1 MKIVTILRWLISHGN
16 IAAKAILS
24 LSAGFLLL
32 WGVSTYK
39 ENKSLSERLEL
50 AQNNIEAYQG
60 ALNGSQQAFNVLK
73 LDMNKL
79 SEQND
84 SLLHKLDEVRKEK
97 KIKSSELNTAAT
109 QTQTLDVIKS
119 KGVRGDIITILKDT
133 IYTDTLQYNDLTK
146 VYYSIGTDSVSIAL
160 DVKNTQYLYIY
171 KKKQYKNK
179 KNFIKRLLTFDWKKE
194 TKYKYE
200 IVNTNDLLNTE
211 DVRIVESVSK

>member
-1 MKIVTILRWLISHGN
+1 
-16 IAAKAILS
+16 
-24 LSAGFLLL
+24 
-32 WGVSTYK
+32 
-39 ENKSLSERLEL
+39 
-50 AQNNIEAYQG
+50 
-60 ALNGSQQAFNVLK
+60 
-73 LDMNKL
+73 MNKL

-84 SLLHKLDEVRKEK
+84 SLLQKLDEVRKEK

-211 DVRIVESVSK
+211 DVRIVESISK

>member
-1 MKIVTILRWLISHGN
+1 
-16 IAAKAILS
+16 
-24 LSAGFLLL
+24 
-32 WGVSTYK
+32 
-39 ENKSLSERLEL
+39 
-50 AQNNIEAYQG
+50 
-60 ALNGSQQAFNVLK
+60 
-73 LDMNKL
+73 MNKL

-84 SLLHKLDEVRKEK
+84 SLLNKLDEVRKEK

>member
-84 SLLHKLDEVRKEK
+84 SLLNKLDEVRKEK

-211 DVRIVESVSK
+211 DVRIVESISK

>member
-32 WGVSTYK
+32 WGISTYK

-73 LDMNKL
+73 LDMDKL

-84 SLLHKLDEVRKEK
+84 SLLNKLDEVRKEK

-133 IYTDTLQYNDLTK
+133 VYTDTLQYNDLTK

-211 DVRIVESVSK
+211 DVRIVESISK

>member
-1 MKIVTILRWLISHGN
+1 M
-16 IAAKAILS
+16 
-24 LSAGFLLL
+24 
-32 WGVSTYK
+32 
-39 ENKSLSERLEL
+39 
-50 AQNNIEAYQG
+50 
-60 ALNGSQQAFNVLK
+60 
-73 LDMNKL
+73 DKL

-84 SLLHKLDEVRKEK
+84 SLLNKLDEVRKEK
-97 KIKSSELNTAAT
+97 KIKSSQLNTAAT

-211 DVRIVESVSK
+211 DVRIVESISK

>member
-1 MKIVTILRWLISHGN
+1 M
-16 IAAKAILS
+16 
-24 LSAGFLLL
+24 
-32 WGVSTYK
+32 
-39 ENKSLSERLEL
+39 
-50 AQNNIEAYQG
+50 
-60 ALNGSQQAFNVLK
+60 
-73 LDMNKL
+73 DKL

-84 SLLHKLDEVRKEK
+84 SLLNKLDEVRKEK

-211 DVRIVESVSK
+211 DVRIVESISK

>member
-1 MKIVTILRWLISHGN
+1 
-16 IAAKAILS
+16 
-24 LSAGFLLL
+24 
-32 WGVSTYK
+32 
-39 ENKSLSERLEL
+39 
-50 AQNNIEAYQG
+50 
-60 ALNGSQQAFNVLK
+60 
-73 LDMNKL
+73 MNKL

-84 SLLHKLDEVRKEK
+84 SLLNKLDEVRKEK

-119 KGVRGDIITILKDT
+119 KGVRGDIITILRDT

-200 IVNTNDLLNTE
+200 IVNTNDLLNTQ
-211 DVRIVESVSK
+211 DVRIVESISK

>member
-1 MKIVTILRWLISHGN
+1 
-16 IAAKAILS
+16 
-24 LSAGFLLL
+24 
-32 WGVSTYK
+32 
-39 ENKSLSERLEL
+39 
-50 AQNNIEAYQG
+50 
-60 ALNGSQQAFNVLK
+60 
-73 LDMNKL
+73 MNKL

-84 SLLHKLDEVRKEK
+84 SLLQKLDEIRKEK

-211 DVRIVESVSK
+211 DVRIVESISK

>member
-1 MKIVTILRWLISHGN
+1 M
-16 IAAKAILS
+16 
-24 LSAGFLLL
+24 
-32 WGVSTYK
+32 
-39 ENKSLSERLEL
+39 
-50 AQNNIEAYQG
+50 
-60 ALNGSQQAFNVLK
+60 
-73 LDMNKL
+73 DKL

-84 SLLHKLDEVRKEK
+84 SLLNKLDEVRKEK

-146 VYYSIGTDSVSIAL
+146 VYYSIGTDSVSITL

>member
-1 MKIVTILRWLISHGN
+1 M
-16 IAAKAILS
+16 
-24 LSAGFLLL
+24 
-32 WGVSTYK
+32 
-39 ENKSLSERLEL
+39 
-50 AQNNIEAYQG
+50 AQNNVEAYQG

-84 SLLHKLDEVRKEK
+84 SLLQKLDEVRKEK

-200 IVNTNDLLNTE
+200 IVNTNDLLNTQ

>member
-32 WGVSTYK
+32 WGISTYK

-200 IVNTNDLLNTE
+200 IVNTNDLLNTQ

>member
-200 IVNTNDLLNTE
+200 IVNTNDLLNTV

>member
-1 MKIVTILRWLISHGN
+1 
-16 IAAKAILS
+16 
-24 LSAGFLLL
+24 
-32 WGVSTYK
+32 
-39 ENKSLSERLEL
+39 
-50 AQNNIEAYQG
+50 
-60 ALNGSQQAFNVLK
+60 
-73 LDMNKL
+73 MNKL

-84 SLLHKLDEVRKEK
+84 SLLNKLDEVRKEK

-119 KGVRGDIITILKDT
+119 KGVKGDIITILKDT

-211 DVRIVESVSK
+211 DVRIVESISK

>member
-73 LDMNKL
+73 LDIDKL

-84 SLLHKLDEVRKEK
+84 SLLNKLDEVRKEK

-200 IVNTNDLLNTE
+200 IVNTNDLLNTQ

>member
-1 MKIVTILRWLISHGN
+1 
-16 IAAKAILS
+16 
-24 LSAGFLLL
+24 
-32 WGVSTYK
+32 
-39 ENKSLSERLEL
+39 
-50 AQNNIEAYQG
+50 
-60 ALNGSQQAFNVLK
+60 
-73 LDMNKL
+73 MNKL

-84 SLLHKLDEVRKEK
+84 SLLNKLDEVRKKK

-211 DVRIVESVSK
+211 DVRIVESISK

>member
-1 MKIVTILRWLISHGN
+1 M
-16 IAAKAILS
+16 
-24 LSAGFLLL
+24 
-32 WGVSTYK
+32 
-39 ENKSLSERLEL
+39 
-50 AQNNIEAYQG
+50 
-60 ALNGSQQAFNVLK
+60 
-73 LDMNKL
+73 DKL

-84 SLLHKLDEVRKEK
+84 SLLQKLDEVRKEK

-211 DVRIVESVSK
+211 DVRIVESISK

>member
-84 SLLHKLDEVRKEK
+84 SLLNKLDEVRKEK

-119 KGVRGDIITILKDT
+119 KGVRGDIITILNDT

-211 DVRIVESVSK
+211 DVRIVESISK

>member
-1 MKIVTILRWLISHGN
+1 M
-16 IAAKAILS
+16 
-24 LSAGFLLL
+24 
-32 WGVSTYK
+32 
-39 ENKSLSERLEL
+39 
-50 AQNNIEAYQG
+50 
-60 ALNGSQQAFNVLK
+60 
-73 LDMNKL
+73 DKL

-84 SLLHKLDEVRKEK
+84 SLLNKLDEVRKEK

-119 KGVRGDIITILKDT
+119 KGVKGDIITILKDT

-146 VYYSIGTDSVSIAL
+146 VYYSIGTDNVSIAL

-211 DVRIVESVSK
+211 DVRIVESISK

>member
-1 MKIVTILRWLISHGN
+1 
-16 IAAKAILS
+16 
-24 LSAGFLLL
+24 
-32 WGVSTYK
+32 
-39 ENKSLSERLEL
+39 
-50 AQNNIEAYQG
+50 
-60 ALNGSQQAFNVLK
+60 
-73 LDMNKL
+73 MNKL

-211 DVRIVESVSK
+211 DVRIVESISK